1 MTITEITDFVTNLE
15 PKEINNRIAEDI
27 MGWTRSVKEYSNFNH
42 RIDVWWS
49 NYAEGSEKDGYMW
62 DWKPTTDRKQ
72 SFMVIHSIGELELL
86 PMFLHAIQNIIPGFY
101 EMSGS
106 DQMQALINAT
116 PLQESMAALV
126 AFYMKKGDIK

>member
-27 MGWTRSVKEYSNFNH
+27 MDWVSDCLLGAYDRQPIWRNRVTNVF
-42 RIDVWWS
+42 IMP
-49 NYAEGSEKDGYMW
+49 KDGW
-62 DWKPTTDRKQ
+62 SPTTDRNNSQ
-72 SFMVIHSIGELELL
+72 MVIHRVGELELL

-101 EMSGS
+101 DMSGS